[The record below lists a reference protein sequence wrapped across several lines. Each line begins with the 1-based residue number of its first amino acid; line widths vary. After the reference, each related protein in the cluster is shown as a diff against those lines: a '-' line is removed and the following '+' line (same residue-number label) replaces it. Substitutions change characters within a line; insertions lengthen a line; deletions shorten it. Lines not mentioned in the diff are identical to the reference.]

1 MAGISPTTL
10 TPGSTVHHL
19 VRNTLR
25 FLEPKGSFL
34 CSLQPDIC
42 HILSNTDS
50 VHASQVY
57 YFKTHFKINLP
68 STPLSSW
75 SPCFTVPHRNFVR
88 ISLPAIRTILS
99 AQIIRHTIILIM
111 ISEVQILKLL
121 NMQFS
126 PDFLSSSATY
136 SRSPSANVLPL
147 ICSKKFHLPTQ
158 NEVVTVSS

>member
-10 TPGSTVHHL
+10 TPGSTVHQL
-19 VRNTLR
+19 VRNSPR

-34 CSLQPDIC
+34 CSHQPDIC
-42 HILSNTDS
+42 RILSNTDS

-57 YFKTHFKINLP
+57 YFDTHFKIDLP

-88 ISLPAIRTILS
+88 ISLPAIRTSLS
-99 AQIIRHTIILIM
+99 AHIILHTITLIM
-111 ISEVQILKLL
+111 ISEVKILKLL

-126 PDFLSSSATY
+126 PAFLSSSATY
-136 SRSPSANVLPL
+136 SRSPSASVLPK
-147 ICSKKFHLPTQ
+147 ICENNFQPHT
-158 NEVVTVSS
+158 ERGSSCFT